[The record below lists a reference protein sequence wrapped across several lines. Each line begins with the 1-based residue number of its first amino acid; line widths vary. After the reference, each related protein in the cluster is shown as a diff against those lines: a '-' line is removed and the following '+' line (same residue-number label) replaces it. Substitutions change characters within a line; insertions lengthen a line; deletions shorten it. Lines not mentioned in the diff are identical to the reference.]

1 MNFEGLNY
9 LYRFIGMCKEKIT
22 SLESVIQVQQ
32 CSGNTIMNLDSAV
45 RCLHM
50 YVS

>member
-1 MNFEGLNY
+1 MKFEVLNY
-9 LYRFIGMCKEKIT
+9 LYRFVVMCKEKIT

-32 CSGNTIMNLDSAV
+32 RSGNAIMNLDSAV